1 MSTNNIVV
9 FDLDET
15 LGNFTQLSI
24 FWEALNKFHKS
35 TLSEDY
41 FFKLLDTFP
50 EYLRPNIYNILKYLL
65 KQKRNNKCDNIMIYT
80 NNQGNKKWVTM
91 ITRYFDTRLNQQTF
105 DKIISAFKVRGKQ
118 VELCRTTHDKSVSD
132 LFRCTKIPEN
142 TQICFIDDQLHP
154 LMKHDNVYYIN
165 VKPYNYSIDFKTMAE
180 TYFTHN
186 IKTGDKREFVN
197 FMTTHMNKSG
207 YVSEPIN
214 TDEHNVDKVISK
226 QLLIHLKDF
235 FGSKNKTKRKKRARK
250 NRTAKL

>member
-91 ITRYFDTRLNQQTF
+91 ITRYFDSRLNQQTF

-118 VELCRTTHDKSVSD
+118 VELCRTTHDKSVSEK
-132 LFRCTKIPEN
+132 FVVQKYPKIHRYA
-142 TQICFIDDQLHP
+142 L
-154 LMKHDNVYYIN
+154 
-165 VKPYNYSIDFKTMAE
+165 
-180 TYFTHN
+180 
-186 IKTGDKREFVN
+186 
-197 FMTTHMNKSG
+197 
-207 YVSEPIN
+207 
-214 TDEHNVDKVISK
+214 
-226 QLLIHLKDF
+226 
-235 FGSKNKTKRKKRARK
+235 
-250 NRTAKL
+250 